1 MALADRGTGFVS
13 ARTQSGAPGWLV
25 FSEVHDPGWRAWVDG
40 APAPVLRADLAL
52 VAVPVP
58 AGEHEVLLR
67 YTAPWVWR
75 GIAVGLLGLALWL
88 GLVVTGRRSGVA
100 ASTA

>member
-1 MALADRGTGFVS
+1 MSVRPASFPLSTPITLPMS
-13 ARTQSGAPGWLV
+13 
-25 FSEVHDPGWRAWVDG
+25 DG
-40 APAPVLRADLAL
+40 AAAPVLRADVAL
-52 VAVPVP
+52 VAVAVP

-88 GLVVTGRRSGVA
+88 GLVVIGRRRR
-100 ASTA
+100 